1 LSFIFE
7 FVNVTS
13 VRATRWEKWPG
24 EIAKLKG
31 LSHEEQSRIT
41 SDYQAKW
48 REESDSWQSFE
59 DRLTTGQFDVPDIY
73 NAQLARDNNALALR
87 IEVRTEDQ
95 GFQALTVA
103 AETLIIRCSDGHLLS
118 LEAFLT
124 LGAEYWTAF
133 ARRRTGRG

>member
-1 LSFIFE
+1 MECRVWHLIDFHKLPESLSFIFE

-59 DRLTTGQFDVPDIY
+59 DRLTTRQFDVP
-73 NAQLARDNNALALR
+73 
-87 IEVRTEDQ
+87 T
-95 GFQALTVA
+95 FT
-103 AETLIIRCSDGHLLS
+103 TLN
-118 LEAFLT
+118 
-124 LGAEYWTAF
+124 
-133 ARRRTGRG
+133 